1 MVHLEN
7 TRVNDNYSSRE
18 YVGGV
23 GKRLEEDL
31 RAEKVVKKN
40 YAKL

>member
-7 TRVNDNYSSRE
+7 TQVNGNYSSRE

-31 RAEKVVKKN
+31 RAEKVAKEN